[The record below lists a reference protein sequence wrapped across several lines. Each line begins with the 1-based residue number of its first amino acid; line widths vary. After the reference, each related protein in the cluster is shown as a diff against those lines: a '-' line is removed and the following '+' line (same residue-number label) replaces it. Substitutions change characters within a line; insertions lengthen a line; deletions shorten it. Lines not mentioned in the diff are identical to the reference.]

1 MTNREMIPH
10 IRDVVL
16 NACLAYELHQGKGE
30 QWRLVFKQA
39 IGRLKTKAGRQYR
52 FLTLMSTQD
61 KKQMDKV
68 VNTLIMAG

>member
-1 MTNREMIPH
+1 MTNKEMVPH

>member
-1 MTNREMIPH
+1 MTNNEMIPH
-10 IRDVVL
+10 VRDVVL

-52 FLTLMSTQD
+52 FLTVMSEQE
-61 KKQMDKV
+61 KASMNKV

>member
-10 IRDVVL
+10 IKDVVL